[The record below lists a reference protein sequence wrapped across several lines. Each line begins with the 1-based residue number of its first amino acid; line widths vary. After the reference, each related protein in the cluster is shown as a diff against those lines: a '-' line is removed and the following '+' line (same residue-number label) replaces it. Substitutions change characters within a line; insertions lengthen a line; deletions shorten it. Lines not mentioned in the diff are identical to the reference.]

1 MLWKKALK
9 MDEILADPVDDGS
22 PPPLTAALVLNEN
35 GATISQA
42 RHFAAGFLKTLRD
55 QHKVDVTT
63 ETLEIT
69 QLIVSE
75 LVTNA
80 RKYAP
85 GPALLKLQIVGPTLR
100 LHVWD
105 SAPVRPEVRS
115 ADPERI
121 GQHGLEII
129 TALAQTV
136 DMRSAPPGKWV
147 TAHISLGTDPP
158 GITS

>member
-1 MLWKKALK
+1 MPWKKALM
-9 MDEILADPVDDGS
+9 MDEILADLADDAY

-35 GATISQA
+35 GGGISQA
-42 RHFAAGFLKTLRD
+42 RHFAADFLNTLRD

-85 GPALLKLQIVGPTLR
+85 GPALLRLRIVGPTLH
-100 LHVWD
+100 LDVWD
-105 SAPVRPEVRS
+105 SSPVLPEARS
-115 ADPERI
+115 SDPERI

-129 TALAQTV
+129 TALTQTMDV
-136 DMRSAPPGKWV
+136 RSAPPGKWV
-147 TAHISLGTDPP
+147 TAHIRLGTDPP
-158 GITS
+158 DTAY